1 MTNAGEY
8 KPVINELVDLLNR
21 QRDMALDLLKKVKT
35 SDNDQEFLWAIR
47 GYIESVDAQAE
58 ALEKVVRMTETSFEN
73 DEYKKLS
80 KK

>member
-1 MTNAGEY
+1 M
-8 KPVINELVDLLNR
+8 
-21 QRDMALDLLKKVKT
+21 KKTLT
-35 SDNDQEFLWAIR
+35 STHYSLTTKQIR
-47 GYIESVDAQAE
+47 GYIETVDAQAE

>member
-35 SDNDQEFLWAIR
+35 SDNDQEFLWEIR